1 MRPRLLLTSWL
12 CAVVTARRPPPAGAV
27 TQKHINEGAL
37 NAYAIGEGFEGSAS
51 DWTEYVVWS
60 VGVAAL
66 IFYLSGTVKINVYN
80 IDEEPIKREPED
92 IEVRV
97 LESLD
102 DTALVAS
109 IKEVIT
115 KTVRESN
122 EKNELSRR
130 YAPAEL
136 DTILGRFCD
145 LKAHLATRRVWVASI
160 DNEVA
165 GCGMLTLASGEVR
178 QMVCLPAYQ
187 GRGVGSAI
195 LREIIDEARDRDLER
210 LHLECPPIKRDWYAR
225 FGFVECARRPSD
237 TAAEFPGV
245 NARAPMELL
254 L

>member
-1 MRPRLLLTSWL
+1 MRLRLLLASWL
-12 CAVVTARRPPPAGAV
+12 HVATARRPQPTTAV
-27 TQKHINEGAL
+27 EQKTVTEGAL

-80 IDEEPIKREPED
+80 IDEEPAAAQEPGA
-92 IEVRV
+92 IAVRV

-102 DTALVAS
+102 DMALVAS

-165 GCGMLTLASGEVR
+165 GCGMLTLASG
-178 QMVCLPAYQ
+178 
-187 GRGVGSAI
+187 
-195 LREIIDEARDRDLER
+195 
-210 LHLECPPIKRDWYAR
+210 K
-225 FGFVECARRPSD
+225 
-237 TAAEFPGV
+237 
-245 NARAPMELL
+245 
-254 L
+254 

>member
-1 MRPRLLLTSWL
+1 MRLRLLLTGCCL
-12 CAVVTARRPPPAGAV
+12 HAVTARRPPADAV
-27 TQKHINEGAL
+27 AQKHINEGAL

-109 IKEVIT
+109 LEDVIT
-115 KTVRESN
+115 TTVRESN
-122 EKNELSRR
+122 EKNELSRH
-130 YAPAEL
+130 YAKEEL
-136 DTILGRFCD
+136 DLILERFCD
-145 LKAHLATRRVWVASI
+145 LSKHLQTRLIYIASI
-160 DNEVA
+160 DDDVA
-165 GCGMLTLASGEVR
+165 GCGMLTRATGEVR
-178 QMVCLPAYQ
+178 QMTVSPAFQ

-195 LREIIDEARDRDLER
+195 LREIVAAARASSLER
-210 LHLECPPIKRDWYAR
+210 LYLECPPIKRDWYAR
-225 FGFVECARRPSD
+225 FGFVECARRASD
-237 TAAEFPGV
+237 TAAEFPGA
-245 NARAPMELL
+245 NKRAPMELVL
-254 L
+254 